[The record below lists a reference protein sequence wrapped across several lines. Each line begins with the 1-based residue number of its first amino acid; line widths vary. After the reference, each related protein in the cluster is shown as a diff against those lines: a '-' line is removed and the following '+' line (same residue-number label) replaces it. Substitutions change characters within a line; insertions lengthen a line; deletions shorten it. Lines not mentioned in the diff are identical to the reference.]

1 MEKEKFIHII
11 QMNGKERW
19 INPRHIITFTMFTSD
34 VVELVLT
41 NSQIAD
47 VSKNTPENKELFEYL
62 FGKKVI

>member
-1 MEKEKFIHII
+1 
-11 QMNGKERW
+11 MNGKERW